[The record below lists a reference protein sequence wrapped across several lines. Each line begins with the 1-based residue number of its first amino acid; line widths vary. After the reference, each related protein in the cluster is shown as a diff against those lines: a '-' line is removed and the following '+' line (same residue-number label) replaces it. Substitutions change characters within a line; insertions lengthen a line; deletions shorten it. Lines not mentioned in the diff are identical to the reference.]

1 MIMSVA
7 HIRKQKRI
15 TEERKEY
22 LGRRKGSMEING
34 VHQVSDSL
42 RPWTLF
48 STTLFLDFQD
58 QFYLLELT
66 NTFLILIIILIF
78 STLAF
83 VIIIHTY
90 VLIRVVGI
98 GNDLSSMIFNTFAT
112 FIGPITNFYMDAIEG
127 RNRQKL
133 DGRNITMNEAQSRGD
148 NGGGGGGRGG
158 RSGGYRS
165 GGGGGCGDDGGR
177 REYGYNGGGWW
188 RWLLNLHPQNLE
200 HKTSSTRSSST
211 KP

>member
-7 HIRKQKRI
+7 HIRKQKCI

-22 LGRRKGSMEING
+22 LRRRKGSMEING

-42 RPWTLF
+42 RPWTLL

-83 VIIIHTY
+83 VIIIRTY
-90 VLIRVVGI
+90 VLIRLVGI
-98 GNDLSSMIFNTFAT
+98 GNDFSSMIFNTFAT
-112 FIGPITNFYMDAIEG
+112 FIGPIVI
-127 RNRQKL
+127 
-133 DGRNITMNEAQSRGD
+133 SRF
-148 NGGGGGGRGG
+148 
-158 RSGGYRS
+158 SP
-165 GGGGGCGDDGGR
+165 
-177 REYGYNGGGWW
+177 
-188 RWLLNLHPQNLE
+188 LV
-200 HKTSSTRSSST
+200 T
-211 KP
+211 